1 MKALWI
7 AGFLLLAPSYA
18 AAAGCITT
26 PRGETVCRD
35 ASGAIVAAPAP
46 RVVVAPGAVGVVPHA
61 AVVTGPAYG
70 TGMTVQQGAATSRA
84 VYNSNTGVATTSQH
98 YAGGV
103 TTAQNSNGSKAAY
116 NPHTGNAAVQT
127 TNSNGVKTTNTRYG
141 GEAKTKNGMGVAQG
155 PGGKTCARGR
165 GEAKCN

>member
-7 AGFLLLAPSYA
+7 ASFLLMAPSWA
-18 AAAGCITT
+18 SAAGCITT
-26 PRGETVCRD
+26 PRGETICRD
-35 ASGAIVAAPAP
+35 ATGAIVAAPHP
-46 RVVVAPGAVGVVPHA
+46 PTVVVAPGGVAVVPHA
-61 AVVTGPAYG
+61 TVTTTQSYS
-70 TGMTVQQGAATSRA
+70 TGQRAA
-84 VYNSNTGVATTSQH
+84 YNSATGVATTSQH
-98 YAGGV
+98 YANGA

-116 NPHTGNAAVQT
+116 NPHTGNAAVST

-155 PGGKTCARGR
+155 AGGKTCAKGR

>member
-7 AGFLLLAPSYA
+7 ASILLLAPSWA

-35 ASGAIVAAPAP
+35 TSGAIVAAPAP
-46 RVVVAPGAVGVVPHA
+46 RVVVAPGAVAVVPHP
-61 AVVTGPAYG
+61 AVVTGQTYS
-70 TGMTVQQGAATSRA
+70 TGQKA
-84 VYNSNTGVATTSQH
+84 VYNSATGVATTSQH

-116 NPHTGNAAVQT
+116 NSRTGNAAVQT

-155 PGGKTCARGR
+155 PGGKTCAKGR
-165 GEAKCN
+165 GEARCN